1 MIIPAKKEHIGSI
14 NKIGDSFKPNFS
26 KTYNLEE
33 YLLNDKYIILVSLD
47 EIVNGFMI
55 VLKNYDEYEIEMIVI
70 DKEKRHK
77 GIGKD
82 IMNHF
87 FANYLQKNDIIILEV
102 SALNNNAINFYKE
115 FNFEVINVRKNY
127 YSDSDALIMKRVV

>member
-1 MIIPAKKEHIGSI
+1 MIISAKKEHIGSI

-47 EIVNGFMI
+47 EDVNGFMI
-55 VLKNYDEYEIEMIVI
+55 VFKNYDEYEIEMIVI
-70 DKEKRHK
+70 DKAKRHK
-77 GIGKD
+77 GIGRD

-87 FANYLQKNDIIILEV
+87 FAKYLQKNDIIVLEV
-102 SALNNNAINFYKE
+102 SAMNNNAINFYKGY
-115 FNFEVINVRKNY
+115 NFEVINVRKNY